1 MYQRI
6 LAAVDESFNAH
17 AAARYALALAQAC
30 GATFFVAGVLTPTMT
45 GTEEGAMA
53 QSAGSLVST
62 AEARGVPAHLLM
74 ERGDVVQTLDAL
86 ARTHDIDV
94 VMTASRRHDVEQRYF
109 LRTVPQRLMAM
120 LDCSLIIVRVVH
132 LGLLAHPRQILVPI
146 LGGAFDHTERVYLV
160 SQLAAYFHA
169 ELIVFHA
176 LEEVRR
182 RGQAV
187 PQAAGAR
194 RVGTFVERLRGAGME
209 PQVRIVT
216 GPLVGEAIMQE
227 AARHRHD
234 LIIMGASQRSLF
246 TKWRRGDPVE
256 EVMRRTPCDLFVCRS
271 RRRV

>member
-1 MYQRI
+1 MYHRI

-17 AAARYALALAQAC
+17 AAARYSMALVQAC
-30 GATFFVAGVLTPTMT
+30 GATLFVAGVLTPTMT
-45 GTEEGAMA
+45 STEEGAMV
-53 QSAGSLVST
+53 QSAGALVS
-62 AEARGVPAHLLM
+62 AAGEQGVPVHLLM

-109 LRTVPQRLMAM
+109 LRTVPQRLMAV

-146 LGGAFDHTERVYLV
+146 LGGAFDHTERVYLI
-160 SQLAAYFHA
+160 SQLAAHFHA
-169 ELIVFHA
+169 KLIVFHTI
-176 LEEVRR
+176 EEVRR

-194 RVGTFVERLRGAGME
+194 QVSTFVERLRGAGKE

-246 TKWRRGDPVE
+246 TKWRRGNPVE

>member
-1 MYQRI
+1 MYHRI

-17 AAARYALALAQAC
+17 AAARYAVALAQAC
-30 GATFFVAGVLTPTMT
+30 GATLFVAGVLTPAMT

-62 AEARGVPAHLLM
+62 AGGKGVPVHLLM

-109 LRTVPQRLMAM
+109 LRTVPQRLMAV

-146 LGGAFDHTERVYLV
+146 LGGAFDHSERVYLV
-160 SQLAAYFHA
+160 SRLAAHFHA
-169 ELIVFHA
+169 KLIVFHA

-194 RVGTFVERLRGAGME
+194 QVSTFVEGLRGTGME

-246 TKWRRGDPVE
+246 TKWRRGNPVE